1 MGYSLGDDKASFDV
15 FERTMLIHKNICK
28 ELIKNNW
35 IYDEKKYNFSKNNR
49 SLRLELSQDNI
60 TSLYIYDNDIDWES
74 FIKENDEFEA
84 IYGSN
89 KIECVEI
96 YISDRTNI
104 KKLINELE
112 YAPLLEKDITDE
124 IF

>member
-1 MGYSLGDDKASFDV
+1 
-15 FERTMLIHKNICK
+15 MLIHKNICK

-60 TSLYIYDNDIDWES
+60 TSLYIYDNDVDWES
-74 FIKENDEFEA
+74 FIRANDEFEA
-84 IYGSN
+84 IYGNN

-112 YAPLLEKDITDE
+112 YAPLLEKDIIDE
-124 IF
+124 MF